1 MSRHTPMET
10 TGVGKGSKSRKSAD
24 DKAYRENMAKIKP
37 SETVEKDLP
46 FKLTV
51 NGKVY

>member
-10 TGVGKGSKSRKSAD
+10 TGVGKGSKPRKSAD
-24 DKAYRENMAKIKP
+24 DKSYRENLAKVKF
-37 SETVEKDLP
+37 EEQKDLP

-51 NGKVY
+51 NGKTY